1 MPKYSFIAE
10 ATDTLSPGETTSA
23 RGTLS
28 APSPEAARKTVETS
42 LRSRGYEP
50 TEDITVTPK

>member
-10 ATDTLSPGETTSA
+10 AADTMAPGEITSA
-23 RGTLS
+23 RGTLT
-28 APSPEAARKTVETS
+28 APSPEAARKTVESS

>member
-1 MPKYSFIAE
+1 MPMYSFTADV
-10 ATDTLSPGETTSA
+10 ADTLSPGGTTNA

-28 APSPEAARKTVETS
+28 APSPEAARKTVMTS

-50 TEDITVTPK
+50 TGDVTVTPK